1 MTEPKLTL
9 DSLRGKPPCKAG
21 NIISA
26 LSDEDQ
32 AILNEALD
40 GPEDEFPSGRIV
52 HVFAMLGI
60 SITKDTIIKH
70 RRGFCNC
77 NPSRR

>member
-9 DSLRGKPPCKAG
+9 DSLRGHPPCKAES
-21 NIISA
+21 IIRS
-26 LSDEDQ
+26 LSSEDQ
-32 AILNEALD
+32 TTLDEALA

-52 HVFAMLGI
+52 HALATLGI
-60 SITKDTIIKH
+60 SITKDTIIRH